1 MKNPSM
7 LSIEYPRIASSCWAG
22 ESLVV
27 AAGHGWRPVAGDA
40 GNWATLKIVEDPV
53 TFDPARFDHLR
64 SLAYWLATACQSGSG
79 LRASCEV
86 FRKEMRPQ

>member
-27 AAGHGWRPVAGDA
+27 AAGDAGD
-40 GNWATLKIVEDPV
+40 WATLKIVEDPV

-64 SLAYWLATACQSGSG
+64 SLAYCWLATACQSGSG